1 MDLAQVS
8 AVCDAAM
15 REFGVPERIRTDNG
29 APFAGVGLLGLSKL
43 SLGWMKLGIV
53 HERIQP
59 GHPQQNGRHERMHRT
74 LKEDTANPPART
86 VAAQQKKFDRFRL
99 VFNFERPH
107 EALANETPGSIYA
120 PSARLLPSRV
130 ASFQYPRS
138 FQTRRVN
145 NSGDI
150 SWHKGRVF
158 ISEVFRNEEIGLEQM
173 DEDVHRVFFC
183 NTELGAFNSSEMRF
197 RPAFRA

>member
-1 MDLAQVS
+1 
-8 AVCDAAM
+8 M

-74 LKEDTANPPART
+74 LKEDTAKPPART
-86 VAAQQKKFDRFRL
+86 VTAQQKKFDHFRF
-99 VFNFERPH
+99 VFNHERPH
-107 EALANETPGSIYA
+107 EALANETPASIYV
-120 PSARLLPSRV
+120 PGTRLLPSRI
-130 ASFQYPRS
+130 ANFQYPRS

-158 ISEVFRNEEIGLEQM
+158 VSEVFRNEEIGLEQM

-183 NTELGAFNSSEMRF
+183 NTELGEFNSSEMRF
-197 RPAFRA
+197 RPAIRA